1 MHLRFAVAVAD
12 HLKKEFSGIYAQLA
26 KRIDLRD
33 EEIARWAKAAELMY
47 LPYDSELNINPQD
60 DGFMHK
66 PRWDFANVP
75 EDKYPLLLHFHPLV
89 IYRYQVLKQ
98 ADVVLAMALLGGE
111 FPDELRR
118 NNLLYYTPITTHD
131 STLSTCIYSI
141 ESARIGH
148 MGDAYSLFEETAR
161 MDLDNIH
168 HNTEYGLHTACMAG
182 SWMSIVLGFAGMQ
195 IHEGVLHFFPQI
207 PKKWEG
213 YCCTLHYRKRR
224 FQLDI
229 AMDTIS
235 FTLLEG
241 EPMDVVIY
249 GDTCRLDMTK
259 PLHIDYQQK
268 AQAAA

>member
-1 MHLRFAVAVAD
+1 
-12 HLKKEFSGIYAQLA
+12 
-26 KRIDLRD
+26 
-33 EEIARWAKAAELMY
+33 
-47 LPYDSELNINPQD
+47 
-60 DGFMHK
+60 
-66 PRWDFANVP
+66 
-75 EDKYPLLLHFHPLV
+75 
-89 IYRYQVLKQ
+89 
-98 ADVVLAMALLGGE
+98 
-111 FPDELRR
+111 
-118 NNLLYYTPITTHD
+118 
-131 STLSTCIYSI
+131 
-141 ESARIGH
+141 
-148 MGDAYSLFEETAR
+148 
-161 MDLDNIH
+161 
-168 HNTEYGLHTACMAG
+168 CMAG